1 MHKYWNVQ
9 NHKMISNN
17 AANDYFQN
25 EVLPTVSEFLGDK
38 TDLRRGRIA
47 AIILYHMND
56 YAKESGMGTPC
67 AALVGSAKLMFEVVR
82 AAANASKH
90 YNLKIPHIASKAEQ
104 IISEDNPG
112 MFTAPFGTGVFA
124 EANEVHLLL
133 DEDKRSQY
141 DGVKSVNLAEAI
153 LFMRDFWGNQFT
165 QLS

>member
-1 MHKYWNVQ
+1 MT
-9 NHKMISNN
+9 SNN
-17 AANDYFQN
+17 AAIDYFQN
-25 EVLPTVSEFLGDK
+25 EVLPTVSEFLEDK

-56 YAKESGMGTPC
+56 YAKESGMGKPC
-67 AALVGSAKLMFEVVR
+67 EALVGRAKLMFEVVR

-90 YNLKIPHIASKAEQ
+90 YNLNHPKSPHIASNAEQ

-112 MFTAPFGTGVFA
+112 MFTAPFGTGVYA

-133 DEDKRSQY
+133 DEEKRSQY
-141 DGVKSVNLAEAI
+141 DGVKSINLADAI
-153 LFMRDFWGNQFT
+153 LAMRDFWSHQFT

>member
-1 MHKYWNVQ
+1 
-9 NHKMISNN
+9 MISRN

-25 EVLPTVSEFLGDK
+25 EVLPTVSEFLDSK
-38 TDLRRGRIA
+38 SDLRRGRIA

-67 AALVGSAKLMFEVVR
+67 AALVGSTKLMYEVVK

-90 YNLKIPHIASKAEQ
+90 YKLTRSHIASSAEQ

-133 DEDKRSQY
+133 DGEKRSQY
-141 DGVKSVNLAEAI
+141 DGVKSVNLADAI
-153 LFMRDFWGNQFT
+153 IVMRDFWGSQFT